1 MYVIKLRIFLALAVW
16 QLDKV
21 CGPRRKNCNSS
32 DYSPRFARA
41 ANFTLVAIFSP
52 GTTNFISLQYIRL
65 GAQNIPFV
73 ITYIRWGPCNVHVLL
88 LYVRVYWCEC
98 NGDTYQGMNIT

>member
-21 CGPRRKNCNSS
+21 CGPRRKNCSSS
-32 DYSPRFARA
+32 DYSPRFSRA

-65 GAQNIPFV
+65 GAQNILLV
-73 ITYIRWGPCNVHVLL
+73 ITYIRWGPCNVLFFCDILCAKCLRCNFIFNFVL
-88 LYVRVYWCEC
+88 V
-98 NGDTYQGMNIT
+98 